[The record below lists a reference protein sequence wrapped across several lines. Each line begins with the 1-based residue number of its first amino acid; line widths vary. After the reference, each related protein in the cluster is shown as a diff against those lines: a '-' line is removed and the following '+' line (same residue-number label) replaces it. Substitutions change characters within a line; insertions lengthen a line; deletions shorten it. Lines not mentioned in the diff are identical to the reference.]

1 MSAIA
6 QLQYKKLRWQRS
18 KSSSLARQ
26 REVFLA
32 AFTFLFFIWWDKF
45 WQDNTSRTRS
55 KRAEWLVRNMLELGP
70 TFIKI
75 GQSLSTRVDL
85 LPPEYIST
93 LAQLQDKVPAFSA
106 KKPETLSNSNSENLF
121 MRSIEILTKFLLPPL
136 ALGKYIELLYIVAK
150 KLSSKSNVRG

>member
-6 QLQYKKLRWQRS
+6 QLPPKKLRWQRI

-45 WQDNTSRTRS
+45 WQIDTSRTRS

-75 GQSLSTRVDL
+75 GQSLSTRLDI
-85 LPPEYIST
+85 LPPEYISN
-93 LAQLQDKVPAFSA
+93 LSLLQVKFPAFIA
-106 KKPETLSNSNSENLF
+106 HDAIT
-121 MRSIEILTKFLLPPL
+121 II
-136 ALGKYIELLYIVAK
+136 
-150 KLSSKSNVRG
+150 